1 MPPGALT
8 VEITEG
14 VLLDA
19 NPTTVLALG
28 RLREHGC
35 TIDLDDFGTGYSSLS
50 YLRKLPLD
58 VLKLDRS
65 FITGIGDDAGA
76 TAIVAAVTRMA
87 DTLALSVV
95 AEGVETLSELRALEA
110 IGCQLVQGYFFA
122 RPMRLAK
129 LERLLD
135 APPPWL
141 TRGRPR
147 QEPA

>member
-1 MPPGALT
+1 MGSLIA
-8 VEITEG
+8 
-14 VLLDA
+14 
-19 NPTTVLALG
+19 
-28 RLREHGC
+28 
-35 TIDLDDFGTGYSSLS
+35 LDDFGTGYSSLS

>member
-1 MPPGALT
+1 M
-8 VEITEG
+8 
-14 VLLDA
+14 
-19 NPTTVLALG
+19 
-28 RLREHGC
+28 
-35 TIDLDDFGTGYSSLS
+35 
-50 YLRKLPLD
+50 
-58 VLKLDRS
+58 LKLDRS

-95 AEGVETLSELRALEA
+95 AEGVETLSELRTLEA

-135 APPPWL
+135 TPPPWL
-141 TRGRPR
+141 TRGRS
-147 QEPA
+147 QGQPA